1 MLSSA
6 ERPGRRGAHLQSG
19 SPAEST
25 DESRPPVPHGPSL
38 PEAVTGAARLRREGR
53 VGDALAMV
61 ESALGEARARPSDTP
76 FRDRVLLGLTLADLL
91 LLAGDHERA
100 RNLLEIE
107 AAFAER
113 VLQLIRE
120 GGSPEQVLA
129 ASTGYGQLRD
139 RAIQIGLLGTE
150 APEIDVDH
158 WVPNGPTTL
167 ADQRG
172 DVVLLEFWA
181 PWCKP
186 CLAMLPAL
194 QDLFQRHG
202 RGGLQILALTHFRR
216 QDSDGRKQELEVV
229 RQFVI
234 DHDLKFPVGICAD
247 AQTRQHYGANG
258 IPTYALVDRAG
269 IVRLA
274 SSKPDKAA
282 LEQTITDLLNT
293 PVGN

>member
-1 MLSSA
+1 ML
-6 ERPGRRGAHLQSG
+6 
-19 SPAEST
+19 
-25 DESRPPVPHGPSL
+25 
-38 PEAVTGAARLRREGR
+38 
-53 VGDALAMV
+53 
-61 ESALGEARARPSDTP
+61 ESALGAARARPSDTP

-91 LLAGDHERA
+91 LLAGENERA

-158 WVPNGPTTL
+158 WVHNGPTTL

-172 DVVLLEFWA
+172 HVILLEFWA

-186 CLAMLPAL
+186 CLAMLPVL
-194 QDLFQRHG
+194 QDLYQRYG
-202 RGGLQILALTHFRR
+202 RDGLQILALTNFRCR
-216 QDSDGRKQELEVV
+216 DAGGRKQELEVV

-234 DHDLKFPVGICAD
+234 DHDLQFSVGISAD
-247 AQTRQHYGANG
+247 AQTRQRYGANG

-282 LEQTITDLLNT
+282 LEQTITDLLNA
-293 PVGN
+293 PVGS